1 MVHTTIDHGP
11 SSHPHSLLERL
22 AENWWL
28 LLIRGV
34 VAVAFGIAALVWP
47 GKALFVAILLYGAY
61 AFSDG
66 LLALVAA
73 FSRRPSGASTWWLVL
88 MGIFGMLAGIVAF
101 VWPGITALILVL
113 VFASWAVMMGVL
125 EIAGAIELRKEID
138 NEWWLILGGVVSIV
152 FGLLVL
158 ANPGMGAV
166 ALVWLMSFYALVL
179 GTTWIALAFRLRKHA
194 NRARA

>member
-11 SSHPHSLLERL
+11 SSQPHSLLERL

-28 LLIRGV
+28 LLIRGI

-47 GKALFVAILLYGAY
+47 GKALLVAVFLYGAY

-66 LLALVAA
+66 LLALIAA
-73 FSRRPSGASTWWLVL
+73 FSRRSSGASTWWLVL
-88 MGIFGMLAGIVAF
+88 MGIFGMLAGVIAF

-113 VFASWAVMMGVL
+113 VFASWAVLMGVL

-166 ALVWLMSFYALVL
+166 ALVWLMSFYALIL
-179 GTTWIALAFRLRKHA
+179 GSSWIALAFRLRKHA
-194 NRARA
+194 NRAPA